1 MEADD
6 LPCSRNARSRT
17 PLVGR
22 AQWKIT
28 QPPSLKIERARLE
41 ESFSIDDGRSTR
53 AGQDHLTYAFTTLL
67 DQPLHPQ
74 EHMQP
79 EGFRIIG
86 FHVVISARMVRCG

>member
-6 LPCSRNARSRT
+6 LPCSRNTRWRT

-41 ESFSIDDGRSTR
+41 ESFSIDDGRSMH
-53 AGQDHLTYAFTTLL
+53 AVQDHLTYAFT
-67 DQPLHPQ
+67 PLS
-74 EHMQP
+74 
-79 EGFRIIG
+79 IG
-86 FHVVISARMVRCG
+86 LCTHRAHATERFSNNRFSRGYFC